1 MEKHIEDNMQKHLAL
16 MASVSMKLSQEFEK
30 KLQEQRNEFW
40 GYLEQKDRRIE
51 HIQETLQEEKD
62 KVLNEKQQQIEALKE
77 QILQIKQDHEE
88 RIKAVEQQRE
98 EEEQQ
103 HQEKLQQIEEQIVQ
117 VKEDHEE
124 RIKVVEQKREE
135 QRKSLTVQSQQH
147 VKRIGK
153 LEKQP
158 KEKEQEL
165 EQLNMK
171 SGMPPFHF
179 IMYDFNQL
187 KSKDTSWHSSPM
199 YTHPHSYKFCITV
212 YPNGWFCGDVGSHVS
227 VYLWVWCH
235 SPVAGKSHHH
245 FTAPQSAQR
254 QWPHHRDKNSFFGR
268 DQRGRESIC
277 RC

>member
-1 MEKHIEDNMQKHLAL
+1 
-16 MASVSMKLSQEFEK
+16 MKLSQEFKE
-30 KLQEQRNEFW
+30 KLQEQWDEFQ
-40 GYLEQKDRRIE
+40 GYLEQKDRQIAN
-51 HIQETLQEEKD
+51 IQEILQEEKD

-88 RIKAVEQQRE
+88 WIKAVEQQRQ
-98 EEEQQ
+98 EEQQ

-117 VKEDHEE
+117 VKDHEE
-124 RIKVVEQKREE
+124 ENQSSWAKERGADKITDSTKSTACEEDWKTWKAAEIKGTRTRTAQHEIRNASIPLHHVRLQPAEVKGHILAQFTHVHTPQWLQVLHCSVSKWVV
-135 QRKSLTVQSQQH
+135 
-147 VKRIGK
+147 
-153 LEKQP
+153 
-158 KEKEQEL
+158 
-165 EQLNMK
+165 
-171 SGMPPFHF
+171 
-179 IMYDFNQL
+179 
-187 KSKDTSWHSSPM
+187 
-199 YTHPHSYKFCITV
+199 
-212 YPNGWFCGDVGSHVS
+212 CGDVGTHVS